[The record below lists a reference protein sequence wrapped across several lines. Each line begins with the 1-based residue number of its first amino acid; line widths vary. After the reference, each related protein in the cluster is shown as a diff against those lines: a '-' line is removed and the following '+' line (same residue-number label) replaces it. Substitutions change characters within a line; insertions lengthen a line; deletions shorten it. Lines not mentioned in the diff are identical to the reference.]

1 MAIEIKYA
9 LNMALQYNNANEFDI
24 EDYLL
29 ADNETGK
36 FFLTE
41 APTKRVLNEAEKSAL
56 YFLIDDSL
64 FNASAMYEMYDSGNN
79 KIAEFI
85 IELGY
90 NHLIHNA
97 IPVNVSSLPV
107 PIDAS
112 RIDVSIVS
120 NQNFLTFESEFDNA
134 AWTKAS
140 GGTGS
145 NPVVTANFTTAPDGT
160 TTADR
165 IVFDSGAGITSSDQ
179 SIISQSPIVPAGD
192 YNGSIYL
199 KGAIGGEQL
208 LFRHVSGGS
217 YTLLTLTTEWE
228 QYSVTESRVVN
239 NFELGIRQAVPGTI
253 NSSVTIYAWGAQLS
267 SDTNNYLTEI
277 KSYQIDRECY
287 DYLFQVNWLNKL
299 GGRDT
304 FMFGAKPIIE
314 TSVDRNNLIELSKL
328 RNFESPKRI
337 YGYREHI
344 SRKTYTLSHRCK
356 DRDTAEWVKRELID
370 SIDVMMVINDYYYP
384 VLVLNSSIQ
393 EDKVSHDYI
402 VTFQL
407 RLAFDNN
414 IQTR

>member
-9 LNMALQYNNANEFDI
+9 LNMAKQYNEANEFNI

-29 ADNETGK
+29 SDNETGK
-36 FFLTE
+36 LFLTE
-41 APTKRVLNEAEKSAL
+41 SPSKRVLNESEKSAL

-79 KIAEFI
+79 KLSEFLI
-85 IELGY
+85 PLGY

-97 IPVNVSSLPV
+97 IPVNVDLLPV
-107 PIDAS
+107 TIDTTQ
-112 RIDVSIVS
+112 IDVSIVS
-120 NQNFLTFESEFDNA
+120 NQNILPFGSEFDQWNTA
-134 AWTKAS
+134 D
-140 GGTGS
+140 
-145 NPVVTANFTTAPDGT
+145 VTVDTNVAIAPDGT
-160 TTADR
+160 MTADKLTASLGSADPN
-165 IVFDSGAGITSSDQ
+165 IGETITTSQQDVTFSVWLWTDVGQPTPATLFLFSAGLVEVFSTP
-179 SIISQSPIVPAGD
+179 II
-192 YNGSIYL
+192 
-199 KGAIGGEQL
+199 
-208 LFRHVSGGS
+208 
-217 YTLLTLTTEWE
+217 LTTKPVN
-228 QYSVTESRVVN
+228 YSLPVQFLNNPVNITARIDLDVTGV
-239 NFELGIRQAVPGTI
+239 GQH
-253 NSSVTIYAWGAQLS
+253 IYAWGGQLTS
-267 SDTNNYLTEI
+267 TINNYLTEV

>member
-9 LNMALQYNNANEFDI
+9 VNMAKQYNEANEFNI

-36 FFLTE
+36 LFLTE
-41 APTKRVLNEAEKSAL
+41 SPSKRVLNESEKSAL

-79 KIAEFI
+79 KLSEFLI
-85 IELGY
+85 PLGY
-90 NHLIHNA
+90 NHLIHNS
-97 IPVNVSSLPV
+97 IPVNLDIIFAPLE
-107 PIDAS
+107 AS
-112 RIDVSIVS
+112 RIDVSIVT
-120 NQNFLTFESEFDNA
+120 NQNQLTFESQFDSP
-134 AWTKAS
+134 AWTTS
-140 GGTGS
+140 SS
-145 NPVVTANFTTAPDGT
+145 NAVVTPNTTIAPDGT
-160 TTADR
+160 LTADSVAFTGFGFLYQEVMDTVT
-165 IVFDSGAGITSSDQ
+165 IGSSYTFTIYTKTPTQVIIFGGASPAGTDVWSVESLADGWYTQ
-179 SIISQSPIVPAGD
+179 SITRTFSV
-192 YNGSIYL
+192 N
-199 KGAIGGEQL
+199 
-208 LFRHVSGGS
+208 
-217 YTLLTLTTEWE
+217 TTGNI
-228 QYSVTESRVVN
+228 QCLPT
-239 NFELGIRQAVPGTI
+239 GTDQTVI
-253 NSSVTIYAWGAQLS
+253 FWNAQLIS
-267 SDTNNYLTEI
+267 GTKNYLTEI
-277 KSYQIDRECY
+277 KSYQIDRDCY
-287 DYLFQVNWLNKL
+287 NYLFQVNWLNKL